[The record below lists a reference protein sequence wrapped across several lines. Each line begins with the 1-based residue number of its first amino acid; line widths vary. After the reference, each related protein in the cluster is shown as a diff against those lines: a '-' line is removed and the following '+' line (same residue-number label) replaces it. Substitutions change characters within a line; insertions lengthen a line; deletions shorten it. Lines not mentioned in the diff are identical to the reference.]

1 MLAQVAVPYVDTSA
15 AALGLWLDLPRQPA
29 LESLSVE
36 VGGLALE
43 LRVLG
48 ASHQVVAGGA
58 LTETVA
64 CLPGLG
70 GAELPTARER
80 VAGGLRHAFSSRV
93 ERLDADALRAR
104 AAELRARCL
113 GDPRALCGVFPG
125 SPDAVTAIGCGPAD
139 GAGRGVA
146 WWTAHVYP
154 GTGEVVTTESLV
166 VPA

>member
-29 LESLSVE
+29 LESLTLE

-48 ASHQVVAGGA
+48 ASHQVVAGG

-64 CLPGLG
+64 CLPGLD
-70 GAELPTARER
+70 GAELPAARVR

-93 ERLDADALRAR
+93 EHLDAPALHAR
-104 AAELRARCL
+104 AAELRSRCAA
-113 GDPRALCGVFPG
+113 DERALCGVFPG
-125 SPDAVTAIGCGPAD
+125 SPDAVTAIGCGPA
-139 GAGRGVA
+139 AGGGVA